1 MFQFDYLRPKG
12 LNEALGKLREVE
24 VWPLAGGT
32 NLLVDI
38 RAGTIRPQVVLDI
51 GLLQEL
57 RGLTYEKDLIEVG
70 PCLTMTEL
78 ASSPLI
84 RSKAPLLA
92 QSALSVG
99 GPQIRNRATLGGNI
113 ASASP
118 AADTVVALVSL
129 GAKALLQSTKGVR
142 EVLLEDLFAGPGQTK
157 IGKDELLTRIYF
169 KPPGSDERGFFYKLG
184 RRNAL
189 AVAVVNL
196 GILARMDGTTRKW
209 ESVRIVLGSVAPTV
223 MRAKKAETLLSNQV
237 VDENLIREAAKLA
250 ASECSPIS
258 DIRASADYRRS
269 MVEGLVEKGLR
280 GLMGAE
286 R

>member
-1 MFQFDYLRPKG
+1 MFRFDYLRPKD

-38 RAGTIRPQVVLDI
+38 RAETIRPRIVLDI
-51 GLLQEL
+51 GFLQEL
-57 RGLTYEKDLIEVG
+57 KGLTYEKSLIEMG

-78 ASSPLI
+78 ASSPLV
-84 RSKAPLLA
+84 RSKAPLLGQA
-92 QSALSVG
+92 ALSVG
-99 GPQIRNRATLGGNI
+99 GPQVRNRATLGGNI
-113 ASASP
+113 VSASP

-129 GAKALLQSTKGVR
+129 GATVRLQSAKGVR
-142 EVLLEDLFAGPGQTK
+142 KVLLEDLFVGPGQTK
-157 IGKDELLTRIYF
+157 IGKDELLTRIFF
-169 KPPGSDERGFFYKLG
+169 KPLSSDERGFFYKLG
-184 RRNAL
+184 RRSAL

-196 GILARMDGTTRKW
+196 GILAKIDGTTRKW

-223 MRAKKAETLLSNQV
+223 MRAKKAEALLSNRL
-237 VDENLIREAAKLA
+237 VDGNLIREAAKTA

-269 MVEGLVEKGLR
+269 MVEELVER
-280 GLMGAE
+280 GLMGLAE
-286 R
+286 GAR

>member
-1 MFQFDYLRPKG
+1 MFQFDYLRPKDV
-12 LNEALGKLREVE
+12 NEALGKLREVE
-24 VWPLAGGT
+24 AWPLAGGT

-38 RAGTIRPQVVLDI
+38 RAGTIRPRVVLDI

-57 RGLTYEKDLIEVG
+57 RGLTYEKGLIEIG
-70 PCLTMTEL
+70 PCLTMKEL
-78 ASSPLI
+78 TNSQLI
-84 RSKAPLLA
+84 RSKAPLLG

-113 ASASP
+113 VSASP

-129 GAKALLQSTKGVR
+129 GATVLLQSAKGVR
-142 EVLLEDLFAGPGQTK
+142 KALLEDLFVGPGQTK
-157 IGKDELLTRIYF
+157 IEKDELLTRIFF
-169 KPPGSDERGFFYKLG
+169 KPPNSDERGFFYKLG

-196 GILARMDGTTRKW
+196 AILAKIDGTTRKW

-223 MRAKKAETLLSNQV
+223 MRAEKAEALLSNRL
-237 VDENLIREAAKLA
+237 VDDNLIREAAKTA

-258 DIRASADYRRS
+258 DLRASADYRRS
-269 MVEGLVEKGLR
+269 MVEGLLER
-280 GLMGAE
+280 GLMGLAGVAG
-286 R
+286 

>member
-1 MFQFDYLRPKG
+1 MFQFDYLRPKDV
-12 LNEALGKLREVE
+12 NEALGKLREVE
-24 VWPLAGGT
+24 AWPLAGGT

-38 RAGTIRPQVVLDI
+38 RAGTIRPRAVLDI
-51 GLLQEL
+51 GFLQEL
-57 RGLTYEKDLIEVG
+57 KGLTYEEGLIKIG

-78 ASSPLI
+78 TNSPLI
-84 RSKAPLLA
+84 RSKAPLLG

-129 GAKALLQSTKGVR
+129 GATVLLQSSKGVR
-142 EVLLEDLFAGPGQTK
+142 NVLLEDLFVETGQTK
-157 IGKDELLTRIYF
+157 IEKGELLTRIFF
-169 KPPGSDERGFFYKLG
+169 KPPGSDEKGFFYKLG

-196 GILARMDGTTRKW
+196 GIMAKIDGITRKW

-223 MRAKKAETLLSNQV
+223 MRAKRAEALLSSQP
-237 VDENLIREAAKLA
+237 VDESLIGEAAKMA
-250 ASECSPIS
+250 ASESSPIS

-269 MVEGLVEKGLR
+269 MVEELLKR
-280 GLMGAE
+280 GLMGLAGVTG
-286 R
+286 

>member
-1 MFQFDYLRPKG
+1 MFQFDYLRPKDV
-12 LNEALGKLREVE
+12 NEALGKLREGE

-32 NLLVDI
+32 NLLVNI
-38 RAGTIRPQVVLDI
+38 RAGTIQPRVVLDI

-57 RGLTYEKDLIEVG
+57 RGLTYEKGLIEIG

-78 ASSPLI
+78 ANSPLI
-84 RSKAPLLA
+84 GSKAPLLG

-113 ASASP
+113 VSASP
-118 AADTVVALVSL
+118 AADTVIALVSL
-129 GAKALLQSTKGVR
+129 GATVVFQSARGIRKVF
-142 EVLLEDLFAGPGQTK
+142 LEDLFAGPGQTK
-157 IGKDELLTRIYF
+157 REKDELLTQIFF
-169 KPPGSDERGFFYKLG
+169 KAPSSNERGFFYKLG

-196 GILARMDGTTRKW
+196 GILAKLDETTRKW
-209 ESVRIVLGSVAPTV
+209 ESVRIVLGSVASTV
-223 MRAKKAETLLSNQV
+223 MRAKRAEALLSNQL
-237 VDENLIREAAKLA
+237 VDENLIREAAKTA

-258 DIRASADYRRS
+258 DIRSSADYRRS
-269 MVEGLVEKGLR
+269 MVEGLVEKGLTELAR
-280 GLMGAE
+280 VA

>member
-1 MFQFDYLRPKG
+1 MFQFDYLRPKDV
-12 LNEALGKLREVE
+12 NEALGKLREVE

-51 GLLQEL
+51 GFLQEL
-57 RGLTYEKDLIEVG
+57 RGLAYEKGLIEIG

-78 ASSPLI
+78 ANSPLI
-84 RSKAPLLA
+84 KSKAPLLGQA
-92 QSALSVG
+92 ALSVG

-113 ASASP
+113 VSASP

-129 GAKALLQSTKGVR
+129 GATVLLQSTKGVR
-142 EVLLEDLFAGPGQTK
+142 KVLLEDLFVGPGQAK
-157 IGKDELLTRIYF
+157 IEKDELLTRIFF
-169 KPPGSDERGFFYKLG
+169 KAPSSNERGFFYKLG

-189 AVAVVNL
+189 SVAVVNL
-196 GILARMDGTTRKW
+196 GILAKTDETTRKW

-223 MRAKKAETLLSNQV
+223 MRAKKAEALLSNRL
-237 VDENLIREAAKLA
+237 VDENLVREAAKTA

-258 DIRASADYRRS
+258 DIRSSADYRRS
-269 MVEGLVEKGLR
+269 MVEGLLER
-280 GLMGAE
+280 GLTGLIGVV

>member
-1 MFQFDYLRPKG
+1 MFQFDYLRPKDV
-12 LNEALGKLREVE
+12 NEALGKLREVE

-38 RAGTIRPQVVLDI
+38 RAGTIRPRVVLDI
-51 GLLQEL
+51 GFLQEL
-57 RGLTYEKDLIEVG
+57 RGLAYEKGLIEIG

-78 ASSPLI
+78 ANSPLI
-84 RSKAPLLA
+84 KSKAPLLG

-113 ASASP
+113 VSASP

-129 GAKALLQSTKGVR
+129 GATVLLQSTKGVR
-142 EVLLEDLFAGPGQTK
+142 KVLLEDLFVGPGQTK
-157 IGKDELLTRIYF
+157 IEKDELLTRIFF
-169 KPPGSDERGFFYKLG
+169 KPPSSNERGFFYKLG

-196 GILARMDGTTRKW
+196 GILAKIDETTRKW

-223 MRAKKAETLLSNQV
+223 MRAKKAEALLSNRL
-237 VDENLIREAAKLA
+237 VDENLIREAAKTA

-258 DIRASADYRRS
+258 DIRSSADYRRS
-269 MVEGLVEKGLR
+269 MVEGLLER
-280 GLMGAE
+280 GLTGLIGVE

>member
-1 MFQFDYLRPKG
+1 MFQFDYLRPKDV
-12 LNEALGKLREVE
+12 NEALGKLREGE
-24 VWPLAGGT
+24 VWPLSGGT

-38 RAGTIRPQVVLDI
+38 RAGTIQPRVVLDI
-51 GLLQEL
+51 GFLQEL
-57 RGLTYEKDLIEVG
+57 KGLTYEKGLIEIG

-78 ASSPLI
+78 ANSPLI
-84 RSKAPLLA
+84 RSKAPLLG

-129 GAKALLQSTKGVR
+129 GATVLLQSAKGVR
-142 EVLLEDLFAGPGQTK
+142 KVLLEDLFVGPGQTK
-157 IGKDELLTRIYF
+157 IEKDELLTQIFF
-169 KPPGSDERGFFYKLG
+169 KAPSSNERGFFYKLG

-196 GILARMDGTTRKW
+196 GVLAKIDETTRKW
-209 ESVRIVLGSVAPTV
+209 ESVRIVLGSVAPTA
-223 MRAKKAETLLSNQV
+223 MRAKKAEALLSNRL
-237 VDENLIREAAKLA
+237 VDENLIREAAKTA

-258 DIRASADYRRS
+258 DIRSSADYRRS
-269 MVEGLVEKGLR
+269 MVEGLLER
-280 GLMGAE
+280 GLTGLLGVA